1 MNPTQLRLR
10 PILVTSGLLLVLWS
24 VSRQP
29 NWVEGAYATRIYPW
43 IIAILIR
50 LTGWFPFSLAEAVIV
65 LALLGMV
72 GYSLWRMFQLSKG
85 REWRA
90 RVILRMVG
98 DGLLLGL
105 VVILLGYAL
114 WGLNYARPA
123 LAERLGWAPQPR
135 APQVLAPLLVSLAGE
150 VVGLTNQAYD
160 RCCASSVRVPSG
172 TPIPLAQLDLQVNR
186 GLEWAARQL
195 GLETPS

>member
-123 LAERLGWAPQPR
+123 LAERLGEER
-135 APQVLAPLLVSLAGE
+135 ILGRDSSI
-150 VVGLTNQAYD
+150 LTRDGQIHLD
-160 RCCASSVRVPSG
+160 RCAAYGFLCHDSQRPSSVVLPV
-172 TPIPLAQLDLQVNR
+172 IP
-186 GLEWAARQL
+186 
-195 GLETPS
+195 PK